1 MENKIK
7 KEQKTNEKHEYK
19 RTTDEEK
26 VKLFEEFL
34 AEHPEEKINSETVYK
49 GYPIGTYV
57 IAMRQKIIYKKGYCS
72 KEVIDKMQKLGLLYE
87 KRNGIDQKIENLAQ
101 YCKTNPYVFSREIQ
115 KIPESLQKDYRYI
128 VQRRS
133 NGKLTQ
139 SVRNRLG
146 DIRIGGVF
154 GFIESDR
161 ELLKQGKITERGLI
175 QIYEEFNS
183 LEDFKNAYIEYLVDM
198 AKLKEDED
206 EIRRYGEPNEL
217 DTIKAELQEKHKK
230 IFDLKAEKAINMQN
244 FYNLNVPQEYIN
256 LYDGIFGLRDDGI
269 IFDEN
274 TRRIFDK
281 IINGLPQNC
290 AELLKSRYGI
300 DGRDSITLREI
311 AKKKGVNFQ
320 TIYALS
326 DKSIRKMKTEA
337 YRQNWPKSKKIANEE
352 FIRAYFEHVDVF
364 SQNDNNHLP
373 KEDVQKLSGIYQK
386 RVKKMDSKEINKSTN
401 IFLLELSN
409 EARACL
415 EEAGFVTVEDLIN
428 IDEEKIESLRKIDPS
443 VIDEISSMIESLK
456 EILNKNEIEKLENI
470 GIEELR
476 LSVRTYNALKRGRIN
491 TIQELINTPP
501 EELLNLNN
509 LGKVCLKEI
518 ESELKRIGLKFKEKS
533 VASVEDLNVAELQT
547 RKADEIE
554 IKEIG
559 LKTNVYRKLQVIEIY
574 TVQQLLDKTD
584 DEILNIKGFGRM
596 TLREIK
602 DRLIE
607 LGFLQRDEELK
618 KEAELEKKR
627 EKIAELEKRK
637 REITRRIKT
646 LAKEILRMTNSS
658 IDTYITQ
665 SIQDAAQ
672 VISEQQQELN
682 KILDEIKKIEHP
694 DVDSQSPKV
703 EPQNPKN
710 EIEEE
715 DREHE

>member
-1 MENKIK
+1 M
-7 KEQKTNEKHEYK
+7 
-19 RTTDEEK
+19 
-26 VKLFEEFL
+26 
-34 AEHPEEKINSETVYK
+34 
-49 GYPIGTYV
+49 
-57 IAMRQKIIYKKGYCS
+57 
-72 KEVIDKMQKLGLLYE
+72 
-87 KRNGIDQKIENLAQ
+87 
-101 YCKTNPYVFSREIQ
+101 
-115 KIPESLQKDYRYI
+115 
-128 VQRRS
+128 
-133 NGKLTQ
+133 
-139 SVRNRLG
+139 
-146 DIRIGGVF
+146 
-154 GFIESDR
+154 
-161 ELLKQGKITERGLI
+161 KQGKITERGLI

-300 DGRDSITLREI
+300 DGRDSIPLREI
-311 AKKKGVNFQ
+311 AKKRGVTFQ
-320 TIYALS
+320 TIYTLS

-373 KEDVQKLSGIYQK
+373 KVDVQKLSGIYQK

-533 VASVEDLNVAELQT
+533 VTSVEDLNVAELQT

-559 LKTNVYRKLQVIEIY
+559 LKTNVYRKLQEIEIC

-682 KILDEIKKIEHP
+682 KILDEIKKVEQS
-694 DVDSQSPKV
+694 DVDLQSPKV